1 MQKFTINKNDANQ
14 TIFKFLKKVYKSTPL
29 SVIYKWFRKK
39 DIKIN
44 DQRISD
50 KNLILNEG
58 DQVIVFDSNKTE
70 KRDNFKPVDFQ
81 KLVVIYED
89 ENILIADKPFNLE
102 IHSEF
107 NDSLDQMVRSYL
119 MKKKEYNPET
129 AQSFVVSHVHRLD
142 KLTAGLVIYA
152 KNKVSLDILLKAIQ
166 DKNLVEKYY
175 VLRTKPNFP
184 EKLVGEGWVFYDEKI
199 KKTQY
204 KDKII
209 GSEKRYKQ
217 ARTIFKLLSTNKDYS
232 LVEAKLET
240 GRKHQIRAT
249 LSFYN
254 FPILNDFRYGG
265 KKVNKERMIY
275 LKAYRLIFRNLPEP
289 LSYLNNLEIALDKNF
304 KI

>member
-1 MQKFTINKNDANQ
+1 MQKFIITKDDANQ

-39 DIKIN
+39 DIKVN

-50 KNLILNEG
+50 KNLVLNEG
-58 DQVIVFDSNKTE
+58 DLVLVFDSNKVE
-70 KRDNFKPVDFQ
+70 KRDKFNLVDF
-81 KLVVIYED
+81 KNLNVVYED
-89 ENILIADKPFNLE
+89 RNILIADKPFNLE

-119 MKKKEYNPET
+119 MSKNEYNPET

-142 KLTAGLVIYA
+142 KLTTGLVIYA

-166 DKNLVEKYY
+166 DKNLIEKYY

-184 EKLVGEGWVFYDEKI
+184 EKLIAEGWVFYDEKI
-199 KKTQY
+199 QKTQY

-209 GSEKRYKQ
+209 SSEKRYKK
-217 ARTIFKLLSTNKDYS
+217 AKTVFKLLSENKDYS

-265 KKVNKERMIY
+265 RKVNKERMIY
-275 LKAYRLIFRNLPEP
+275 LKAYRLIFKNLSEP